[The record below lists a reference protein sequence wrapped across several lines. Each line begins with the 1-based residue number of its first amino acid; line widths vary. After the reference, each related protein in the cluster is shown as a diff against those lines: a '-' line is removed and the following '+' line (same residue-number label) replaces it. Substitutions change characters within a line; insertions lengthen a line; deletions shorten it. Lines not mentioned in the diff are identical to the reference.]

1 MGPSN
6 EKVRQAMSEF
16 DRRGFLKASA
26 SLGATSL
33 MASAMPAW
41 AQGTKDA
48 AAPEVL
54 QKQIPSTGETIPAVG
69 LGSWITFNVGNDIE
83 LRDQCADV
91 MSAFFDAGG
100 RMIDSSP
107 MYGSAQDVIGYGL
120 DKLGARDRVFS
131 TDKVWTAGDG
141 AEQIAETS
149 KRWKVDQFDLLQV
162 HNLLGINEN
171 LPLLFRMKDEGQVR
185 HVGVTTSHG
194 RRTED
199 LIAVMKN
206 ERLDFVQ
213 VTYNPIDRKVEDYL
227 LPLAYDRGI
236 AVIVNRPFR
245 GGSLTERLEGQPL
258 PEFASELEAKSW
270 AQLILKY
277 LIAHPAVTCPIPATT
292 KPAHAAENMAA
303 ATGPL
308 PDDKM
313 REQIAAVIGVLV

>member
-1 MGPSN
+1 
-6 EKVRQAMSEF
+6 MSDF
-16 DRRGFLKASA
+16 DRRKFLKSA
-26 SLGATSL
+26 GAVAALGGLGVFGTGANRH
-33 MASAMPAW
+33 AF
-41 AQGTKDA
+41 AQTGAAKDL
-48 AAPEVL
+48 PRII
-54 QKQIPSTGETIPAVG
+54 QKTIPSSGETIPAVG

-149 KRWKVDQFDLLQV
+149 DRWKVAEFDLLQV

-171 LPLLFRMKDEGQVR
+171 LPLLFRMKDAGQLR
-185 HVGVTTSHG
+185 YVGVTTSHG

-245 GGSLTERLEGQPL
+245 GGSLIERLAGQPL
-258 PEFASELEAKSW
+258 PEFARDLEAKSW

-277 LIAHPAVTCPIPATT
+277 LISHPAVTCPIPATT
-292 KPAHAAENMAA
+292 KPAHVVENMAA
-303 ATGPL
+303 ASGLL

-313 REQIAAVIGVLV
+313 REQIAGVIGVLI

>member
-1 MGPSN
+1 
-6 EKVRQAMSEF
+6 MSEF

-26 SLGATSL
+26 SLGAL
-33 MASAMPAW
+33 GLLASGVSAW
-41 AQGTKDA
+41 AQGSSDA
-48 AAPEVL
+48 RASEVL
-54 QKQIPSTGETIPAVG
+54 QKQIPSTGEEIPAVG
-69 LGSWITFNVGNDIE
+69 LGSWITFNVGQDIE
-83 LRDQCADV
+83 LRNQCADV

-149 KRWKVDQFDLLQV
+149 DRWKVEQFDLLQV

-171 LPLLFRMKDEGQVR
+171 LPLLFRMKDEGQLR

-258 PEFASELEAKSW
+258 PEFATELEAKSW

>member
-1 MGPSN
+1 
-6 EKVRQAMSEF
+6 MSEF

-26 SLGATSL
+26 SLGAL
-33 MASAMPAW
+33 GLLASGMPAW
-41 AQGTKDA
+41 AQGSSDA
-48 AAPEVL
+48 RASEVL
-54 QKQIPSTGETIPAVG
+54 QKQIPSTGEEIPAVG
-69 LGSWITFNVGNDIE
+69 LGSWITFNVGQDIE
-83 LRDQCADV
+83 LRNQCADV

-149 KRWKVDQFDLLQV
+149 DRWKVEQFDLLQV

-171 LPLLFRMKDEGQVR
+171 LPLLFHMKDEGQLR

-258 PEFASELEAKSW
+258 PEFAAELEAKSW

>member
-1 MGPSN
+1 
-6 EKVRQAMSEF
+6 MSEF

-26 SLGATSL
+26 SLGAL
-33 MASAMPAW
+33 GLLASGMPAW
-41 AQGTKDA
+41 AQGSSDA
-48 AAPEVL
+48 RALEVL
-54 QKQIPSTGETIPAVG
+54 QKQIPSTGEEIPAVG
-69 LGSWITFNVGNDIE
+69 LGSWITFNVGQDIE
-83 LRDQCADV
+83 LRNQCADV

-149 KRWKVDQFDLLQV
+149 DRWKIEQFDLLQV

-171 LPLLFRMKDEGQVR
+171 LPLLFRMKDEGQLR

-258 PEFASELEAKSW
+258 PEFAAELEVKSW
-270 AQLILKY
+270 AHLILKY